1 MTEAAVYVMEKM
13 AHGFKR
19 MGRAAG
25 RGFYDYEF
33 DTPELWSGL
42 KTFERRS
49 TKLPAQD
56 MSDRLAFAAVLAGL
70 SLPDPAT
77 HLPAIAPLIGHA
89 LPSDHKQALTW
100 ARALGESRFSTRCAE
115 LSAQYGERFTMPRAR
130 DAQAVVQIHRK
141 HSH

>member
-49 TKLPAQD
+49 AKLPAQD

-70 SLPDPAT
+70 AMPDSSS
-77 HLPAIAPLIGHA
+77 HLPAINSLIGHT
-89 LPSDHKQALTW
+89 LPTDHKQALAW
-100 ARALGESRFSTRCAE
+100 ARTLGESRFTTRCTE
-115 LSAQYGERFTMPRAR
+115 LAAQYGERFSLPRAQ
-130 DAQAVVQIHRK
+130 DAHPVVHVHRK